1 MQTRSSVACART
13 HLKERRIAVC
23 LPVSL
28 TWSPLLRFVGHLF
41 RPRPR
46 LTTAFQSCRTGYT
59 LQGRASART
68 TFACLKQVPGCS
80 QVLKCAI
87 APDFVRCPV
96 RDVLRSPPHAGK
108 ERSAV
113 APSDDPTTTPAGEST
128 KERDPKPWCLNG
140 DRLKWDERLGT
151 PSLYFEAENNRST
164 ITGRPKHCS
173 DKKKILREEK
183 TNLLIMASLLFLKSC
198 CSFPMEIRRWKARG
212 FLSASN
218 FGVEFFFKL

>member
-1 MQTRSSVACART
+1 MEPLAAFRRALVSSETQVDNRFSELQDRVYVARAGLRT
-13 HLKERRIAVC
+13 HHFC
-23 LPVSL
+23 VSE
-28 TWSPLLRFVGHLF
+28 
-41 RPRPR
+41 
-46 LTTAFQSCRTGYT
+46 
-59 LQGRASART
+59 ASS
-68 TFACLKQVPGCS
+68 G
-80 QVLKCAI
+80 VLAGLEMCNS
-87 APDFVRCPV
+87 PDFVRCAV

-218 FGVEFFFKL
+218 FGVEFFF